1 MAAFGGRGCRRPA
14 AGAKGGKGTVWFPC
28 PLLTPPNPPLRRDA
42 LRLRGETG
50 VTGARFRA
58 SFRFWDAWPPGG
70 QLALSVALSV
80 RGQTV
85 QGACLALRKAPLP
98 SSVYP
103 WSTKRPCGPLAFRR
117 ATEGS
122 RVLRKGWGVKRGRE
136 TLVSLPLLSL
146 PGDPGIP
153 GRRRRPLCTLT
164 LSVKSPPAASRCIGG
179 TAYPLLRVKKEG
191 RSSPPT
197 AKIKPFSPASAPQR
211 ISRSVC
217 RSDTQHPS
225 AQWFRR
231 ASVRRSMQ

>member
-1 MAAFGGRGCRRPA
+1 MI
-14 AGAKGGKGTVWFPC
+14 
-28 PLLTPPNPPLRRDA
+28 
-42 LRLRGETG
+42 
-50 VTGARFRA
+50 
-58 SFRFWDAWPPGG
+58 
-70 QLALSVALSV
+70 V

-85 QGACLALRKAPLP
+85 QGVRLVLRKAPLR
-98 SSVYP
+98 SWVCP
-103 WSTKRPCGPLAFRR
+103 WSTRRPCGPLVFRR

-122 RVLRKGWGVKRGRE
+122 RVLRKGRGVKRGRE

-164 LSVKSPPAASRCIGG
+164 LSVKSPPAAHRCIGG

-197 AKIKPFSPASAPQR
+197 AKIKPFSPVSAPQR

-225 AQWFRR
+225 EQWFRR

>member
-1 MAAFGGRGCRRPA
+1 MRRA
-14 AGAKGGKGTVWFPC
+14 VLGALSDPEF
-28 PLLTPPNPPLRRDA
+28 PLRDLPRI
-42 LRLRGETG
+42 T
-50 VTGARFRA
+50 
-58 SFRFWDAWPPGG
+58 
-70 QLALSVALSV
+70 V
-80 RGQTV
+80 RGHPV
-85 QGACLALRKAPLP
+85 QGVCFPLRKAPLP
-98 SSVYP
+98 SRVYP

-122 RVLRKGWGVKRGRE
+122 RVLRKVRGVKRGQE
-136 TLVSLPLLSL
+136 TMFGVLSPFVSA
-146 PGDPGIP
+146 
-153 GRRRRPLCTLT
+153 GRPRHPRPPKAATVRTLT

-179 TAYPLLRVKKEG
+179 TAYPLLRVKKEE

>member
-1 MAAFGGRGCRRPA
+1 M
-14 AGAKGGKGTVWFPC
+14 V
-28 PLLTPPNPPLRRDA
+28 PLPPLDSPKPSFALTHRRCA
-42 LRLRGETG
+42 AKRGVRGLGSVRFPAYMRLYCPEFSLRKAPRIT
-50 VTGARFRA
+50 
-58 SFRFWDAWPPGG
+58 
-70 QLALSVALSV
+70 V

-85 QGACLALRKAPLP
+85 QGGSVPLRKAPLR
-98 SSVYP
+98 SRVAP
-103 WSTKRPCGPLAFRR
+103 WSSKRICGPLAFRR

-122 RVLRKGWGVKRGRE
+122 RVLRKGRGVKRGRE

>member
-1 MAAFGGRGCRRPA
+1 MPPSGGGDKRGQ
-14 AGAKGGKGTVWFPC
+14 GHQMV
-28 PLLTPPNPPLRRDA
+28 PLPPLDSPKPSFEPLSEAFAAKRG
-42 LRLRGETG
+42 LRGLG
-50 VTGARFRA
+50 SVRRA
-58 SFRFWDAWPPGG
+58 DFGTHGRPEFTLRYPPRIT
-70 QLALSVALSV
+70 V

-85 QGACLALRKAPLP
+85 QGGSVPLRKALLR
-98 SSVYP
+98 SSVVP

-117 ATEGS
+117 ATEES
-122 RVLRKGWGVKRGRE
+122 RVPRKGWGVKRGRE
-136 TLVSLPLLSL
+136 TLVSLLLLSL

-231 ASVRRSMQ
+231 ASVRRSMR

>member
-1 MAAFGGRGCRRPA
+1 M
-14 AGAKGGKGTVWFPC
+14 V
-28 PLLTPPNPPLRRDA
+28 PLPPLDSPKPSFALTHRRCA
-42 LRLRGETG
+42 AKRGLRELGSVRFSAYMWLYCPELTLRY
-50 VTGARFRA
+50 
-58 SFRFWDAWPPGG
+58 PPRMP
-70 QLALSVALSV
+70 V

-85 QGACLALRKAPLP
+85 QGVCLVLRKAPLR
-98 SSVYP
+98 SMVYS
-103 WSTKRPCGPLAFRR
+103 WSTRRPCGPLAFRR

-122 RVLRKGWGVKRGRE
+122 RVQRKGWGVKRGRE

-146 PGDPGIP
+146 PGDPGIS

-164 LSVKSPPAASRCIGG
+164 LSVKSPPAAHRCIGG

-197 AKIKPFSPASAPQR
+197 AKIKPFLPVSAPQR

-231 ASVRRSMQ
+231 ASVRHSMQ

>member
-1 MAAFGGRGCRRPA
+1 MAAFGGRECRCSPA
-14 AGAKGGKGTVWFPC
+14 RTKGGKGTIWFPF

-50 VTGARFRA
+50 KTGL
-58 SFRFWDAWPPGG
+58 G
-70 QLALSVALSV
+70 SV
-80 RGQTV
+80 RRADFGTLL
-85 QGACLALRKAPLP
+85 GPEFSLRKAPRMTVRGHPVQGGSIPLRKALLR
-98 SSVYP
+98 SMVYS
-103 WSTKRPCGPLAFRR
+103 WSTRRPCGPLVFRR

-122 RVLRKGWGVKRGRE
+122 RVPRKGWGVKRGRE
-136 TLVSLPLLSL
+136 TLVSLPLLHPP
-146 PGDPGIP
+146 PGGGNAHAMSWRISPVPG
-153 GRRRRPLCTLT
+153 GRL
-164 LSVKSPPAASRCIGG
+164 SPPAASRCIDG

-191 RSSPPT
+191 RSSPPA

>member
-1 MAAFGGRGCRRPA
+1 MRG
-14 AGAKGGKGTVWFPC
+14 
-28 PLLTPPNPPLRRDA
+28 
-42 LRLRGETG
+42 
-50 VTGARFRA
+50 
-58 SFRFWDAWPPGG
+58 
-70 QLALSVALSV
+70 LSSV
-80 RGQTV
+80 RRFAYGTLLCPEFSLRETPRITVRGHPV
-85 QGACLALRKAPLP
+85 QGVRLVLRKAPLR
-98 SSVYP
+98 SMVCP
-103 WSTKRPCGPLAFRR
+103 WSTRRPCGPLVFRR

-122 RVLRKGWGVKRGRE
+122 RVPRKGRGVKRGRE

-164 LSVKSPPAASRCIGG
+164 LSVKSPPAAHRCIGG
-179 TAYPLLRVKKEG
+179 IAYPLLRVKKEG

>member
-1 MAAFGGRGCRRPA
+1 MPTDRGKRGIRHRM
-14 AGAKGGKGTVWFPC
+14 GSY
-28 PLLTPPNPPLRRDA
+28 PPLNSPLIF
-42 LRLRGETG
+42 LRTRL
-50 VTGARFRA
+50 
-58 SFRFWDAWPPGG
+58 P
-70 QLALSVALSV
+70 SVARLNA
-80 RGQTV
+80 RGP
-85 QGACLALRKAPLP
+85 QGRLVLQGYTLDGSGAFSSDGVPLRKAPLR
-98 SSVYP
+98 SRVYS

-122 RVLRKGWGVKRGRE
+122 RVLRKVRGVKRGQE
-136 TLVSLPLLSL
+136 TMFGVLSPFVSA
-146 PGDPGIP
+146 
-153 GRRRRPLCTLT
+153 GRPRHPRPPKAATVRTLT

-179 TAYPLLRVKKEG
+179 TAYPLLRVKKEE

>member
-1 MAAFGGRGCRRPA
+1 M
-14 AGAKGGKGTVWFPC
+14 VSC
-28 PLLTPPNPPLRRDA
+28 PLLTPLPSFALTHRRCA
-42 LRLRGETG
+42 AKRGLQG
-50 VTGARFRA
+50 LGSVRRFAFRA
-58 SFRFWDAWPPGG
+58 LLCPEFTLRYPPRIT
-70 QLALSVALSV
+70 V
-80 RGQTV
+80 RGHPV
-85 QGACLALRKAPLP
+85 QGVRLVLRKAPLR
-98 SSVYP
+98 SMVCP
-103 WSTKRPCGPLAFRR
+103 WSTRRPCGPLVFRR

-122 RVLRKGWGVKRGRE
+122 RVPRKGRGVKRGRE

-153 GRRRRPLCTLT
+153 CRRRRPLCTLT
-164 LSVKSPPAASRCIGG
+164 LSVKSPPAAHRCIGG

>member
-1 MAAFGGRGCRRPA
+1 M
-14 AGAKGGKGTVWFPC
+14 V
-28 PLLTPPNPPLRRDA
+28 PLPPLDTPLTFRWPLSEAFAAKRG
-42 LRLRGETG
+42 LRGLG
-50 VTGARFRA
+50 SVRRFA
-58 SFRFWDAWPPGG
+58 YGT
-70 QLALSVALSV
+70 LSGPEVSLRDLPRITV

-85 QGACLALRKAPLP
+85 QSASVPLRKAPLP
-98 SSVYP
+98 SSVDP
-103 WSTKRPCGPLAFRR
+103 WSTRRPCGPLAFRR

-122 RVLRKGWGVKRGRE
+122 RVPRKGWGVKRGRE

-153 GRRRRPLCTLT
+153 GRRRRPLCTLA

-179 TAYPLLRVKKEG
+179 IAYPLLRVKKEG

>member
-1 MAAFGGRGCRRPA
+1 MRRFAFG
-14 AGAKGGKGTVWFPC
+14 TLLC
-28 PLLTPPNPPLRRDA
+28 PEFTLRDLPRM
-42 LRLRGETG
+42 T
-50 VTGARFRA
+50 
-58 SFRFWDAWPPGG
+58 
-70 QLALSVALSV
+70 V

-85 QGACLALRKAPLP
+85 QGGGETLRKAPLR
-98 SSVYP
+98 SSVDP
-103 WSTKRPCGPLAFRR
+103 WSTRRPCGPLAFRR

-122 RVLRKGWGVKRGRE
+122 RVQRKGWGVKRGRE
-136 TLVSLPLLSL
+136 TLVSLPLLHPP
-146 PGDPGIP
+146 PGGGNAHAMSWRISPVPG
-153 GRRRRPLCTLT
+153 GRL
-164 LSVKSPPAASRCIGG
+164 SPPAASRCISG

-197 AKIKPFSPASAPQR
+197 AKIKPFSSVSAPQR

>member
-1 MAAFGGRGCRRPA
+1 MRRADFGVLLCPE
-14 AGAKGGKGTVWFPC
+14 FP
-28 PLLTPPNPPLRRDA
+28 LHYPPRI
-42 LRLRGETG
+42 T
-50 VTGARFRA
+50 
-58 SFRFWDAWPPGG
+58 
-70 QLALSVALSV
+70 V
-80 RGQTV
+80 RGHPV
-85 QGACLALRKAPLP
+85 QSDNVLLRKAPLR
-98 SSVYP
+98 SRMCP
-103 WSTKRPCGPLAFRR
+103 WSTRRPCGPLAFRR

-122 RVLRKGWGVKRGRE
+122 RVQRKGWGVKRGRE

-164 LSVKSPPAASRCIGG
+164 LSVKSPPAAHRCIGG
-179 TAYPLLRVKKEG
+179 TAYPLLRVKEEG
-191 RSSPPT
+191 RSSPPV
-197 AKIKPFSPASAPQR
+197 AKIKPFSPVSAPQR